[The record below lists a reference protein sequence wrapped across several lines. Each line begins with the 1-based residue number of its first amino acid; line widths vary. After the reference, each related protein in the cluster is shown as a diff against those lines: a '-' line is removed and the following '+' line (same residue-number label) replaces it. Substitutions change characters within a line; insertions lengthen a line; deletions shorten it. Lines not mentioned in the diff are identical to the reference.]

1 MRTLPPYD
9 IRVRRERAQRRL
21 LVSIGRQILRVA
33 SLHCLD
39 AVAIVAAVVLVNQF
53 APLNDH
59 RRLWPSLVVLVLL
72 GLEANGA
79 YRPGDARRN
88 VQRLFRGVGFAGIS
102 LAALIIMPPAIAV
115 PLEFLA
121 WFVVAVVGALALG
134 RWLTDV
140 AVRQARS
147 HGLGLRSAIIV
158 GRQTEVADVWGRI
171 QQDEARDHRILGY
184 VTPVGVRDDNALGSV
199 DDLGTILERHDP
211 AEVIIAGALNG
222 DTVRRVGDAC
232 VKHGAA
238 IIAVPSWARSIR
250 GWAEPVRIAG
260 LPGFHVHPARLGM
273 PALLLKRAT
282 DLVLTSLGLV
292 VCAPLMALIATAIK
306 LDSAGPVFFRQRR
319 VGLGG
324 REFMMWKF
332 RSMTLEAEQQLD
344 GIAHLNP
351 YADGRLFKLRDD
363 PRITRVGR
371 LLRRF
376 SLDELPQLFNV
387 MSGDMSLVGPRPP
400 MPCEVGRYEPRH
412 FVRLSVV
419 PGLTGPW
426 QVNGRNLITDFE
438 EVVRLERS
446 YIDEWSLKLDLRI
459 MTRTV
464 GVVLSGKGAY

>member
-1 MRTLPPYD
+1 
-9 IRVRRERAQRRL
+9 V
-21 LVSIGRQILRVA
+21 GRQILRVT

-39 AVAIVAAVVLVNQF
+39 ALAIVAAVVLVNQL

-59 RRLWPSLVVLVLL
+59 HRLWPSLVVLVLL

-79 YRPGDARRN
+79 YRPGDARRDLR
-88 VQRLFRGVGFAGIS
+88 RLFRGVVLAG
-102 LAALIIMPPAIAV
+102 LVLTVFVVLPPAIAV
-115 PLEFLA
+115 PLQFLPSFGIA
-121 WFVVAVVGALALG
+121 ALGVLALA
-134 RWLTDV
+134 RWLADL
-140 AVRQARS
+140 AVRQART

-158 GRQTEVADVWGRI
+158 GRQTEVADVWSRI
-171 QQDEARDHRILGY
+171 QRDEARDHRILGY
-184 VTPVGVRDDNALGSV
+184 VTPASIRDENALGTV
-199 DDLGTILERHDP
+199 DDLDAILERHDP
-211 AEVIIAGALNG
+211 AEVIMAGALNA

-250 GWAEPVRIAG
+250 GWAEPVKIAG
-260 LPGFHVHPARLGM
+260 LPGYRVHPARLGM

-282 DLVLTSLGLV
+282 DLAFTTAGLV
-292 VCAPLMALIATAIK
+292 VCAPLMGLVAAAIK
-306 LDSAGPVFFRQRR
+306 LDSRGPVFFRQRR

-332 RSMTLEAEQQLD
+332 RSMSLEAERQQE
-344 GIAHLNP
+344 GIAYLNP

-387 MSGDMSLVGPRPP
+387 LSGDMSLVGPRPP
-400 MPCEVGRYEPRH
+400 VPSEVGRYEPRH

-459 MTRTV
+459 MTKTV